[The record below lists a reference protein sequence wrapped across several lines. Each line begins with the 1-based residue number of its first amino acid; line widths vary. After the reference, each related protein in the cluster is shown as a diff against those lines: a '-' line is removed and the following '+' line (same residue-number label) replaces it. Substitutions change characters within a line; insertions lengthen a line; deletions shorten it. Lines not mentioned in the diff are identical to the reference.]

1 MVSLAFLGRFKV
13 PMMLAVAFPIPD
25 VFTTFVIPQRQVC
38 LLITLILRP
47 GFHLNIMSGQ
57 YSGESEGE
65 EGRERERKREK
76 ERERG
81 KENEG
86 GREREGG
93 GQEGGGQEEEVGG
106 EKMPT
111 GHTEKPL
118 QCISHWDFD

>member
-65 EGRERERKREK
+65 RGRERERKREK

-81 KENEG
+81 KEKEG
-86 GREREGG
+86 GRER
-93 GQEGGGQEEEVGG
+93 EGGGQEEEVGG

-111 GHTEKPL
+111 GQTDREAAPVHFSL
-118 QCISHWDFD
+118 GL